1 MGMTT
6 HNRTDNNLIQW
17 QSTNSAPAL
26 APGGLHLWHI
36 RTDCG
41 GDSVADCLDLLGEH
55 QRSRAHGMHHAGYR
69 ERYIRAQSGLRRIL
83 GLYLGIPPGAIDF
96 AHGPA
101 GKPMLERNPAGLAF
115 NLTTTADLALVAIS
129 AGEEVGIDCE
139 RLRPRRDLDAIAR
152 RMFSSEQA
160 QRLLET
166 PEAGRL
172 ECFYR
177 AWTALEADAKADGR
191 GLFRPRAPGAQ
202 PPQVI
207 HCIPAPGHIAAVARA
222 ALPPAGRWVAL
233 ELEPTLIDAATER
246 RLQPV
251 ADCKSPRAHA
261 PRSRPA

>member
-1 MGMTT
+1 MTT
-6 HNRTDNNLIQW
+6 RNFTDNNLIQW

-36 RTDCG
+36 RTDSG
-41 GDSVADCLDLLGEH
+41 GDRVATCLDDLGEH
-55 QRSRAHGMHHAGYR
+55 QRSRANGMHHAGYR

-83 GLYLGIPPGAIDF
+83 GLYLGVPPRTIDF

-101 GKPMLERNPAGLAF
+101 GKPMLERNPTGLAF

-129 AGEEVGIDCE
+129 AAQEVGIDCE

-152 RMFSSEQA
+152 RMFSREQT
-160 QRLLET
+160 QLLLET

-191 GLFRPRAPGAQ
+191 GLFRPRAPGAH
-202 PPQVI
+202 PPQVM

-222 ALPPAGRWVAL
+222 ALPPVGLWVTL
-233 ELEPTLIDAATER
+233 ELQPTRGGGDGVSSDGLI
-246 RLQPV
+246 
-251 ADCKSPRAHA
+251 
-261 PRSRPA
+261 